1 MADAFNDRTAR
12 FSGLRQ
18 GLVLGA
24 ILVILIWTAWIYF
37 VGRAPTS
44 WLPIALPILTASF
57 LLDALISHRLHKRR
71 KAIILLGCG
80 LLLAAVTIY
89 GSVYAPASV

>member
-1 MADAFNDRTAR
+1 MADAFDKSTAR
-12 FSGLRQ
+12 LSGLRQ

-24 ILVILIWTAWIYF
+24 ILVILIWIAWLYL

-44 WLPIALPILTASF
+44 WIPIALPILTVSF

-71 KAIILLGCG
+71 NAIILLGCG
-80 LLLAAVTIY
+80 VLLAALMIY
-89 GSVYAPASV
+89 GIVYAPLQV